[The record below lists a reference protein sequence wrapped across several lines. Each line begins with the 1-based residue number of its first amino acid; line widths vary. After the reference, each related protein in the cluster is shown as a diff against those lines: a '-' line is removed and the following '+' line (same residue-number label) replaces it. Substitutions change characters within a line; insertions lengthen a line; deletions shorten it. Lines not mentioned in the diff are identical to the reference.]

1 MDKWKA
7 ELLVKMRMNKITQ
20 RALAKHMNL
29 TEEYISMIFN
39 GAKNPKNTKDRI
51 LQAINEIIEEKNLGG
66 NNNVKHIYNKFS
78 TL

>member
-29 TEEYISMIFN
+29 TEEYVSMIFN
-39 GAKNPKNTKDRI
+39 GKKNPECAEKKFTNAVND
-51 LQAINEIIEEKNLGG
+51 IISEMS
-66 NNNVKHIYNKFS
+66 VR
-78 TL
+78 